1 MIKLYSPENEVQ
13 LAILKSLF
21 EAEGIPIFVHND
33 NFGSLRTGMQI
44 ELFNQK
50 TIMVSEQDYENART
64 VILNFLGNIAEGEQ
78 GQEETTTASYSLFD
92 KVRMVCEGLFFGWVM
107 PGRRWRNVKVEG
119 KKKP

>member
-33 NFGSLRTGMQI
+33 NFGSMRTGIQI
-44 ELFNQK
+44 ELLNQK

-64 VILNFLGNIAEGEQ
+64 VIRNFLGNIAETEQ
-78 GQEETTTASYSLFD
+78 EQETTTASYALFD
-92 KVRMVCEGLFFGWVM
+92 KIRMVFEGLFFGWVM
-107 PGRRWRNVKVEG
+107 PGRKWRKD
-119 KKKP
+119 KKP